1 MFASISSW
9 WSGSPAPA
17 PAVPEKPYD
26 PTDPKQNPLN
36 PKGLKPCC
44 ACPETKSA
52 RDDCFL
58 NTDASEA
65 DEKCR
70 ELVQRH
76 IACMRSYGFKV

>member
-1 MFASISSW
+1 MFSSISSW
-9 WSGSPAPA
+9 WGGSPAPA
-17 PAVPEKPYD
+17 APEKFD

-58 NTDASEA
+58 KTDGAEA

-76 IACMRSYGFKV
+76 IACMRGLGFKV